1 VVQHGTGRA
10 AALDGFAAGKTGTAQ
25 DYRDAWFIGFNENL
39 VVGVWVGN
47 DDRSPMDK
55 VTGGSLPAAIWKRFM
70 TDAPA
75 AARREPPPS
84 EPSPNSSAPVAQ
96 GEGTEPAQCDYQACA
111 RTYSSF
117 RASDCTYQPY
127 GGGRRLCEKGAPRT
141 AATTPVESPRPSPQP
156 ASSSEQ
162 TSQVPQPVSDEPAK
176 AGRCNVSVCSSFYS
190 SFNASDC
197 TYQPFN
203 GGPRRLCDR

>member
-1 VVQHGTGRA
+1 RLQSLGPPILPQQSLQPYQQPLLELLQEVVQHGTGRA

-84 EPSPNSSAPVAQ
+84 EPSPDSSAPVAQ

-111 RTYSSF
+111 R
-117 RASDCTYQPY
+117 
-127 GGGRRLCEKGAPRT
+127 
-141 AATTPVESPRPSPQP
+141 
-156 ASSSEQ
+156 
-162 TSQVPQPVSDEPAK
+162 
-176 AGRCNVSVCSSFYS
+176 
-190 SFNASDC
+190 
-197 TYQPFN
+197 
-203 GGPRRLCDR
+203 